1 MRALLSVSDKNG
13 IVEFAKGL
21 EALGVE
27 IISTGGTHK
36 KLEEAGVKVTGI
48 SDVTGFPECLDGR
61 V

>member
-36 KLEEAGVKVTGI
+36 KLE
-48 SDVTGFPECLDGR
+48 
-61 V
+61 